1 MSNPTISGTSK
12 LKLFNFQTYLA
23 ITNEISINT
32 KIGTDGM
39 RTITPNTEFWAGAD
53 QISNIY
59 QNSDK
64 TGIYGSGFDSF
75 GYTVTKYGPTQAF
88 GTQLSDLTAYDSVRQ
103 LIHVSG
109 GEGYSG
115 NNRFTGKVSYNYD
128 YSIAGAWRWEFC
140 YNYVTNG
147 IMPGIVVFD
156 GVGGKYSNVDPYFT
170 FTYSSTDILPTGLTV
185 IIINHSGRKLH
196 VAAHRSL
203 PNRMYNLTATGLSTE
218 IVIENGRSATFVHLG
233 DNYYKLIYCS

>member
-59 QNSDK
+59 QNSDN
-64 TGIYGSGFDSF
+64 TGIYGPGIDSF

-88 GTQLSDLTAYDSVRQ
+88 GTQIVTSAFNNPLSLKNLQIS
-103 LIHVSG
+103 
-109 GEGYSG
+109 
-115 NNRFTGKVSYNYD
+115 FKV
-128 YSIAGAWRWEFC
+128 
-140 YNYVTNG
+140 
-147 IMPGIVVFD
+147 
-156 GVGGKYSNVDPYFT
+156 KQ
-170 FTYSSTDILPTGLTV
+170 
-185 IIINHSGRKLH
+185 K
-196 VAAHRSL
+196 
-203 PNRMYNLTATGLSTE
+203 
-218 IVIENGRSATFVHLG
+218 
-233 DNYYKLIYCS
+233 